1 VLPVSPARCDGG
13 GGDSS
18 RARAGERLGYAG
30 RAARPRLVG
39 VNPLTAAQPVPT
51 DPNDPSPLRMP
62 WLLLAGAALGLALAA
77 FGLLEPPSAR
87 RPRDVEVD
95 VDGRADA
102 GSEAEVAGASPGT
115 LPLDTAAIVG
125 DREIRRVDYERMLA
139 AVEKDLRNPIDEA
152 TRRRVLERLI
162 DEELL
167 VQQAL
172 RLGLAA
178 ADRRV
183 RGELVAGIVDSVV
196 AEVDGE
202 TPTPEVV
209 AAHYAANHDLFAQ
222 PGRLRIESVRFA
234 DADRAALGREALV
247 AGESTAAVEERLGVP
262 AVAPV
267 PDALLPLAKLRDYVG
282 PAVVEGIG
290 GLEVGRWS
298 EPIGLAEGFVL
309 VRIHEREA
317 VETPPL
323 AEIEA
328 LVRRDLLRR
337 RGDEALRRYLDALR
351 EEIAIVRNETIFET
365 VSR

>member
-1 VLPVSPARCDGG
+1 MLPVCPARCGGG

-39 VNPLTAAQPVPT
+39 VNPLTAAQPVPP
-51 DPNDPSPLRMP
+51 DPNDPSAHRMP

-87 RPRDVEVD
+87 RPRDV
-95 VDGRADA
+95 DA
-102 GSEAEVAGASPGT
+102 EIEAARPGT

-139 AVEKDLRNPIDEA
+139 AVEKDLRNPIDGA

-202 TPTPEVV
+202 TPTPEAV

-247 AGESTAAVEERLGVP
+247 AGESTAAVEARLGVP

-298 EPIGLAEGFVL
+298 EPIGLAEGYVL

-323 AEIEA
+323 AEIES
-328 LVRRDLLRR
+328 LVRRDLVRR

-351 EEIAIVRNETIFET
+351 GEITIVRNETIFET